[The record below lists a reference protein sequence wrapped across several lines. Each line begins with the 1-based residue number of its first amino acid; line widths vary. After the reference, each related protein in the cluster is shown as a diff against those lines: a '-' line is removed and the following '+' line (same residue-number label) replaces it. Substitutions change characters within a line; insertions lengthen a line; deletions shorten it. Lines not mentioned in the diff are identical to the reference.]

1 MKRIVSLL
9 ISIYLLPNIFTS
21 PGEVS
26 LPGDL
31 LRQVPYGL
39 KLWRAAAVWT

>member
-1 MKRIVSLL
+1 MNIMKGEQIMKRIVSLL

-31 LRQVPYGL
+31 LRQVP
-39 KLWRAAAVWT
+39 